1 MKKISISKI
10 PFLALCLLGSSVV
23 YSQTSKDAIAKLDL
37 SSLSSKQKMEII
49 PEGAISTLNE
59 KAVTVFN
66 TKFTNATNIVWATIG
81 KNMPYVYFETPG
93 KKHRAAFNK
102 KGTLLYT
109 ISYYHEAQLPSDVL
123 FQVKDTY
130 FGKSIF
136 CVTEVNVND
145 KTAYLIILE
154 DKTSWLHIK
163 IVGEEMVVEHVYTK
177 G

>member
-1 MKKISISKI
+1 MKKISFPKI
-10 PFLALCLLGSSVV
+10 PFLALCLLGSSVI
-23 YSQTSKDAIAKLDL
+23 YSQTSNDAIAKLDL
-37 SSLSSKQKMEII
+37 SSKQKNGKS
-49 PEGAISTLNE
+49 PDVAIGTLNE

-66 TKFTNATNIVWATIG
+66 TKFTNATNIVWTTIG

-93 KKHRAAFNK
+93 KTHRAAFTK
-102 KGTLLYT
+102 KGKLLYT
-109 ISYYHEAQLPSDVL
+109 ISYYHEAQLPSNVL

-136 CVTEVNVND
+136 CVTEVNVD
-145 KTAYLIILE
+145 EKTAYLIILE

-163 IVGEEMVVEHVYTK
+163 IVDGEMIVEHVFTK